1 MEKSFLSSLWL
12 PFFSGILLLLATPYG
27 GAWPVAAFALVP
39 FFVHFSTLRT
49 RRQIVISSMLMATP
63 YCFAEG
69 ESLYHL
75 AGTWWV
81 SASAT
86 GTMMISVTYTIG
98 VSILILIGASSY
110 FAPMLFW
117 AKIKRTSLLF
127 PLIAAL
133 SIAFI
138 EFIRSVVFFAGYSW
152 GTMGYLLV
160 DTMYV
165 RQIAS
170 VIGVYGLTFI
180 Q

>member
-1 MEKSFLSSLWL
+1 
-12 PFFSGILLLLATPYG
+12 
-27 GAWPVAAFALVP
+27 
-39 FFVHFSTLRT
+39 
-49 RRQIVISSMLMATP
+49 MLMATP

-180 Q
+180 LVFWNAWIALMIIRYAKEKGSYIENVRVSKI